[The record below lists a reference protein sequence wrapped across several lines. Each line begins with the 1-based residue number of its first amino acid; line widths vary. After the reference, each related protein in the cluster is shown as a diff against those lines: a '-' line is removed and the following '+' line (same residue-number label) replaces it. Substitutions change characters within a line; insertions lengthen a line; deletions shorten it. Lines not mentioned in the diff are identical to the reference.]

1 MILNKL
7 CSTIKIK
14 HLQVVFTVVFPP
26 QQIQPQEWS
35 VWCRNKFTITRKF
48 ITGSAGDS
56 CNCWCQSDFGY
67 NQKATAEMWPAW
79 EVCLENPL
87 LAKNIIR
94 DQLQFANK
102 HICKDQVCWNNM
114 LGTDTSKIVLFGYSN
129 SKHVWAT
136 TKGRF
141 LGEEAQFT
149 CEAWQWLCNSL
160 GLFPCLKDWGVAAL
174 DSYVWITAKSA

>member
-1 MILNKL
+1 MTLATVGVKVILA
-7 CSTIKIK
+7 TIRKR
-14 HLQVVFTVVFPP
+14 LQKCGLHGRCA
-26 QQIQPQEWS
+26 W
-35 VWCRNKFTITRKF
+35 K
-48 ITGSAGDS
+48 
-56 CNCWCQSDFGY
+56 
-67 NQKATAEMWPAW
+67 KA
-79 EVCLENPL
+79 L

-114 LGTDTSKIVLFGYSN
+114 LGTDKSKIVLFGYSN

-149 CEAWQWLCNSL
+149 REHGSDYVTVWVCSPASRIEQLRHLIRLSESQQRV
-160 GLFPCLKDWGVAAL
+160 LKDNVRPSVQKMKWSL
-174 DSYVWITAKSA
+174 Q